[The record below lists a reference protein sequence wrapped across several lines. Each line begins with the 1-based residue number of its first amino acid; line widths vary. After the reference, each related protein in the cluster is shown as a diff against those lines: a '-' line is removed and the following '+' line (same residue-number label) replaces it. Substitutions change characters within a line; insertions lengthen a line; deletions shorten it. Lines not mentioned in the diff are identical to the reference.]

1 MGIETFLVIA
11 AIAIVIWA
19 FWLDHHM
26 KKKRRASLRRDDT
39 SNVWL
44 WVGLDGKEKSSEK
57 HPDEPGGAWHT
68 GGLGGDG
75 SDGGGG
81 GE

>member
-1 MGIETFLVIA
+1 MTIDVFLTVVVIA
-11 AIAIVIWA
+11 VVIWA
-19 FWLDHHM
+19 FWYDFRM
-26 KKKRRASLRRDDT
+26 KRKRRKSLRWDDT
-39 SNVWL
+39 TDRWL
-44 WVGLDGKEKSSEK
+44 WVGHNGKERSSEK